1 MPAIKK
7 NAAKSRTTKSPAA
20 AKAAPAVKKT
30 SLDPAPAP
38 AARGKSVTAEQRYKM
53 IQEAAYFIAQR
64 KGFTSDPLLDWEE
77 AEAEINRKLR
87 G

>member
-1 MPAIKK
+1 MPITKK
-7 NAAKSRTTKSPAA
+7 PAARKPRATAAKPAVAAKPAA
-20 AKAAPAVKKT
+20 
-30 SLDPAPAP
+30 DPAPVADP
-38 AARGKSVTAEQRYKM
+38 PPKGKKVTAEQRYKM